1 MKKNRNLGVEWY
13 LPHRKRPFAYSTKA
27 TSDLI
32 KVLYEDVGSVEG
44 VLKLINY
51 DEDAKAILREY
62 LKHGIHK
69 LDLV

>member
-1 MKKNRNLGVEWY
+1 M
-13 LPHRKRPFAYSTKA
+13 
-27 TSDLI
+27 
-32 KVLYEDVGSVEG
+32 LYEDVGSVEG